1 MKIENSKLVISDE
14 LVEYLGNKF
23 CRSKEIKSI
32 FGSFHDFYKTY
43 CVAVVVYEEKKS
55 SSSKLFLQFVD
66 AVEVRVV
73 IFVTIIILSTFL
85 PLLPV
90 LIIIL
95 PEEIK
100 KRLKSREEIM
110 HIPEKRL

>member
-43 CVAVVVYEEKKS
+43 CVAVLVYEEKKS
-55 SSSKLFLQFVD
+55 RSSKLFLQFVD
-66 AVEVRVV
+66 AVEV
-73 IFVTIIILSTFL
+73 
-85 PLLPV
+85 
-90 LIIIL
+90 
-95 PEEIK
+95 
-100 KRLKSREEIM
+100 
-110 HIPEKRL
+110 